1 MMHSFNYNLPHISPL
16 YAIFLQR
23 APTER
28 ETQIMANIP
37 VVATDEAMGGFEIS
51 KGLGNIFGTQK
62 RKQKENKELLNGL
75 YIEYDSESTRDRK
88 SKNDF
93 SSLKLQE
100 RRPNETSVT

>member
-1 MMHSFNYNLPHISPL
+1 MMYINYNMPHILPL
-16 YAIFLQR
+16 YTIFLQR
-23 APTER
+23 APTEK

-37 VVATDEAMGGFEIS
+37 VVSVDEAMGGFEIS
-51 KGLGNIFGTQK
+51 KGLGNIFGTQT
-62 RKQKENKELLNGL
+62 RKQKQNNELLDGL
-75 YIEYDSESTRDRK
+75 YIEYGSESTRDRK

>member
-1 MMHSFNYNLPHISPL
+1 MPHISPL
-16 YAIFLQR
+16 YATFLQR

-62 RKQKENKELLNGL
+62 RKQKENKELLNGP
-75 YIEYDSESTRDRK
+75 YIEHDSESTRDRNL
-88 SKNDF
+88 KNDF
-93 SSLKLQE
+93 SALKLQG
-100 RRPNETSVT
+100 RRQNETSVT